1 MHYFWQISLIRDTSR
16 VSVTDCMHI
25 CDIWQSEFKHIRL
38 EYTQLQG
45 KTRLLLAVFIQ
56 SLNVIFTTQNAH
68 TLAILKDGM
77 RQTNR
82 EAGKGL

>member
-1 MHYFWQISLIRDTSR
+1 MDYFRQISRIRDTSR
-16 VSVTDCMHI
+16 VSVTDCMHVI
-25 CDIWQSEFKHIRL
+25 FGSLSLSTFDSSTLNCKE
-38 EYTQLQG
+38 

-56 SLNVIFTTQNAH
+56 SLNVISTTQNAH

-82 EAGKGL
+82 EAG